1 MGVCRIQKRTLVC
14 IDGNVFTSKIT
25 PIAFRV
31 YCQLLY
37 ESEFHS
43 FGESYEIDFD
53 NYGISND
60 QVNLAYQE
68 LISLGFIAKKDDVV
82 EIIDLN
88 PSSVS
93 FPVPK
98 SKIEKVEE
106 SYIYVIHAMDLRLHK
121 IGYTNNVARRYKELR
136 HQQIPSDLGLVASYK
151 IENAGKVENY
161 LHNLFASKETHSE
174 WFSLSKKDLSLLHST
189 LERMGGIRE
198 PN

>member
-1 MGVCRIQKRTLVC
+1 MGVCRIQKRDLVC
-14 IDGNVFTSKIT
+14 IDGSIFAAKIT

-37 ESEFHS
+37 ESEVHS
-43 FGESYEIDFD
+43 FDEVHEIDFD
-53 NYGISND
+53 SCGISNN
-60 QVNLAYQE
+60 QVELAYQE
-68 LISLGFIAKKDDVV
+68 LIALGFIAKQNDVV

-88 PSSVS
+88 PTKISL
-93 FPVPK
+93 PVTEPVT
-98 SKIEKVEE
+98 EKTEE
-106 SYIYVIHAMDLRLHK
+106 SYIYVIHAVDLRLHK

-161 LHNLFASKETHSE
+161 LHNLFADKERHSE
-174 WFSLSKKDLSLLHST
+174 WFSLSKKDLSLIDST
-189 LERMGGIRE
+189 LKRMGGIRE